1 MIKLTPQVR
10 SLKMKEGHFALPG
23 RWRVHL
29 PRHFK
34 ITRAALKR
42 MNDIEVAKT
51 ASDISVK
58 IVLMQNSEAY
68 RLAISSSGI
77 FIACSTDQ
85 AAFWAVAT
93 LSQIIKQ
100 SGPQGLPCL
109 EIEDAPALTIR
120 GYMLDISR
128 DKIPLKADLLRLID
142 LLSALKYNHLEL
154 YVEGF
159 SFYYP
164 SFASLYGTG
173 ATPLRPE
180 EYLEIEKYC
189 ASRGIDCVPS
199 HNTFGHM
206 TAWLARPEFH
216 GLANSPEGMMMW
228 GMMRPAS
235 TLNPLDPKSLELV
248 KTYTADVLKI
258 SSSAFFNLNMDEP
271 YELGSGKTAA
281 KVAEVG
287 AAQVFLDYFHSL
299 YDHVKSYHKTPL
311 IWGDFLLHHPEAIA
325 ALPKDTI
332 FIDWGYDMDYPFME
346 HAENL
351 ASMNV
356 HFMLAPGTCSWNSI
370 TGRTQDMLETIH
382 QSTQAAI
389 RYHGL
394 GILITDWGDNGH
406 VQPATISLPA
416 IVYGGIEMWSAPSGA
431 YQFMV
436 DYLNDVVF
444 KDASHQMAEILL
456 DLGRYNRHHPE
467 YRHNSTAIADAFM
480 AAYAA
485 TQTPTPGA
493 TYLAMLSGH
502 AWAEPKR
509 YQILMS
515 DLQSIEKRLKTVKLS
530 GHENKARLIELRE
543 AIALLKC
550 FITSLTIAG
559 PLWSPKKKKAL
570 VNDLMKQ
577 WPKRMAN
584 HQKIWKS
591 HNRPEGLTDS
601 LRGLQMIAAV
611 VADAARSI

>member
-1 MIKLTPQVR
+1 
-10 SLKMKEGHFALPG
+10 MKEGSFALPSQ
-23 RWRVHL
+23 WRVHL

-34 ITRAALKR
+34 VARAALKR
-42 MNDIEVAKT
+42 LNEIVVADTSPDILVKVA
-51 ASDISVK
+51 
-58 IVLMQNSEAY
+58 LMQSREAY
-68 RLAISSSGI
+68 RLEISPSGI

-85 AAFWAVAT
+85 AAFWAVTT

-100 SGPQGLPCL
+100 SGSKALPCL
-109 EIEDAPALTIR
+109 EIEDAPALSIR

-128 DKIPLKADLLRLID
+128 DKIPLKGDLLRLID

-159 SFYYP
+159 SFFYP

-235 TLNPLDPKSLELV
+235 TLNPLDPKSLDLV

-258 SSSAFFNLNMDEP
+258 SCSPFFNLNMDEP
-271 YELGSGKTAA
+271 YELGTGKTAK

-287 AAQVFLDYFHSL
+287 GAKVFLDYFKVL
-299 YDHVKSYHKTPL
+299 YGHVKSYHKTPM

-325 ALPKDTI
+325 ELPKDTI

-346 HAENL
+346 HAETL

-356 HFMLAPGTCSWNSI
+356 RFMLAPGTCSWNSI

-382 QSTQAAI
+382 QSTTAAI
-389 RYHGL
+389 RYRGL
-394 GILITDWGDNGH
+394 GVLLTDWGDNGH

-416 IVYGGIEMWSAPSGA
+416 IVYGGIELWSAPSGA
-431 YQFMV
+431 YRLMV

-444 KDASHQMAEILL
+444 EDASQQMAEILL
-456 DLGRYNRHHPE
+456 DLGRYARHHPD
-467 YRHNSTAIADAFM
+467 YHHNATPIADAFM

-493 TYLAMLSGH
+493 TYLAMLAAH

-509 YQILMS
+509 YQNLILDIS
-515 DLQSIEKRLKTVKLS
+515 NIEKRLKTVKLS
-530 GHENKARLIELRE
+530 GHENKARLIELKE
-543 AIALLKC
+543 AIELLKT
-550 FITSLTIAG
+550 FIMSIAVAG
-559 PLWSPKKKKAL
+559 PRWSPAKKKAL
-570 VNDLMKQ
+570 VKDLMKQ
-577 WPKRMAN
+577 WPKRIAN

-591 HNRPEGLTDS
+591 HNRPEGLQDS
-601 LRGLQMIAAV
+601 LSGLQMIALV